1 MFRRN
6 KSTDLVAEASQ
17 SVTTEATP
25 AAPPQKG
32 YTPSKRDL
40 GKQTP
45 KRTSA
50 QRRVA
55 AAPADR
61 KEAVRQ
67 LRERQRAERAEA
79 QAGMRA
85 GDERFLLPRDRGPER
100 SLVRDLVDARRTVG
114 TYFFGGAI
122 LVLIGSQPFMPVP
135 VQIATN
141 VLWIVLAAAVII
153 DSALIARRIKKV
165 IRARFPD
172 TTQRLGSLYLY
183 GIMRGITFRRMRLP
197 KPKVAIGAEI

>member
-6 KSTDLVAEASQ
+6 KSTDLVAEASR
-17 SVTTEATP
+17 SATTEATP

-100 SLVRDLVDARRTVG
+100 SLVRDIVDARRTVG